1 MFTVRIIAI
10 IVISLAAAGA
20 FAGCADGGGGDAP
33 SEPPPADK
41 VLALR
46 YWQAPSAPLPYLSSG
61 DKDMD
66 AGAIALEP
74 LAGYAP
80 DGSLVPR
87 LAESVPTVENGGVSA
102 DLMSATWRLREGL
115 RWSDGSPLTAA
126 DVVFTWRYCVS
137 PGADCAQSKR
147 FEGVQSVTALDDRA
161 VSIAFDSPTPY
172 PYTAFVSAWT
182 PIISRAQFEEDC
194 PAASHACPHN
204 FAPVGTGP
212 YRIVEFDDGGNAV
225 YERNPR
231 YRGAAPYFDR
241 VTIVGGGSAED
252 AARAA
257 LAEGTADYAWNLQI
271 PPEELAEMRTGGESE
286 TSAAFASRVEVIVVN
301 QTNPDPALG
310 ESRSEYL
317 DGENPHP
324 FLTFKPIPQ
333 AMSLAIDRAR
343 LSESLYGFAGR
354 PACNVIDAPA
364 NYASSA
370 NDGCLTQDIAAA
382 NRLLDESG
390 VADSDG
396 DGTREYAGAPLRV
409 SFQTTANAVRQET
422 QRLIAEWWGE
432 IGIETEIISHDAG
445 VFFGGDPAEA
455 EGASYLRFFADV
467 QMYADGSGVDPQQWL
482 ANGLCGQMQTR
493 ANRWSGGNNARA
505 CDPEYDALYA
515 ELARTPLGAERERL
529 AKRLNDMFTLGYRQI
544 PLINRGIVSA
554 HAADLLNVRA
564 NGWDSSLWNIA
575 EWRRAAP

>member
-1 MFTVRIIAI
+1 MFTARIIAI
-10 IVISLAAAGA
+10 ILIALAAAGA
-20 FAGCADGGGGDAP
+20 LAGCGNGNGGASSESP
-33 SEPPPADK
+33 SDK
-41 VLALR
+41 VLTLR
-46 YWQAPSAPLPYLSSG
+46 YWQAPSTPLPYLSGG

-87 LAESVPTVENGGVSA
+87 LAESVPTVENGGVSD

-126 DVVFTWRYCVS
+126 DVVFTWRHCAS
-137 PGADCAQSKR
+137 PDADCAQSKR
-147 FEGVQSVTALDDRA
+147 FEGIQSVTALDDRT

-172 PYTAFVSAWT
+172 PYSAFVSAWA

-194 PAASHACPHN
+194 AAASHGCPLN
-204 FAPVGTGP
+204 FSPVGTGP
-212 YRIVEFDDGGNAV
+212 YRIAEFSEGGNAV
-225 YERNPR
+225 YERNPH

-241 VTIVGGGSAED
+241 VTIIGGGSAED

-257 LAEGTADYAWNLQI
+257 LAEGSADYAWNLQI
-271 PPEELAEMRTGGESE
+271 PPDELAEMQAEGDSE
-286 TSAAFASRVEVIVVN
+286 TTAAFASRVEVIVVN

-310 ESRSEYL
+310 ENRSEYL

-324 FLTFKPIPQ
+324 FLTFKPIPL
-333 AMSLAIDRAR
+333 AMSLAIDRSR

-370 NDGCLTQDIAAA
+370 NDICLTQDIAAA
-382 NRLLDESG
+382 NRLLDANG
-390 VADSDG
+390 ATDSDG
-396 DGTREYAGAPLRV
+396 DGTREYNGAPLRV

-445 VFFGGDPAEA
+445 AFFGGDPAEVA
-455 EGASYLRFFADV
+455 GASYRRFFADV

-482 ANGLCGQMQTR
+482 SNGLCAQIQTR
-493 ANRWSGGNNARA
+493 ANNWSGGNNARA

-515 ELARTPLGAERERL
+515 ELARTPPGPERERL
-529 AKRLNDMFTLGYRQI
+529 VKTLNDMTAVGGRQI

-554 HAADLLNVRA
+554 HAASLLNVRA
-564 NGWDSSLWNIA
+564 NGWDSNLWNIA
-575 EWRRAAP
+575 EWRRAAAP